1 MERLIYTAVSGAELN
16 NKALQVVA
24 NNLANVNTAGFRA
37 DLEQAQSMMVGGD
50 GFRTRYQAQLTP
62 AVTSLAQGPMMD
74 TGRKLDVALSES
86 GYLAVIDGNG
96 NEAYTRAGNLQVDG
110 DGFLRVNG
118 LQVLG
123 EGGGPIQLP
132 QFGDIDIS
140 PDGTI
145 NLTPVGGGL
154 IAQEAQ
160 IKLVSANNNL
170 VKGRDGLLRDSNGQ
184 QLNRDEAVTLVSGK
198 LEGSNVN
205 AVEQMVKTM
214 NISRQF
220 EMNIKM
226 MKVAEELASSGDRL
240 IRGEA

>member
-37 DLEQAQSMMVGGD
+37 DLEQAQSMMIRGD

-62 AVTSLAQGPMMD
+62 VVTSLAQGPMME
-74 TGRKLDVALSES
+74 TGRKLDVALSKS
-86 GYLAVIDGNG
+86 GYLAVLDANG

-110 DGFLRVNG
+110 DGVLRVNG

-123 EGGGPIQLP
+123 DGGPIQLP

-140 PDGTI
+140 ADGTI

-160 IKLVSANNNL
+160 IKLVSANSNL
-170 VKGRDGLLRDSNGQ
+170 VKGSDGLLRDNSGQ
-184 QLNRDEAVTLVSGK
+184 PLNRDDAVTLVSGK

-220 EMNIKM
+220 EMNVKM
-226 MKVAEELASSGDRL
+226 MKVAEQLASSGDRL